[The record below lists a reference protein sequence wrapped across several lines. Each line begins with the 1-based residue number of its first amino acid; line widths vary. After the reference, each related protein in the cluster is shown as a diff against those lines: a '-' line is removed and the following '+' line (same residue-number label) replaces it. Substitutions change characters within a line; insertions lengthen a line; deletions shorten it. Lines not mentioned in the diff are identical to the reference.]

1 MPARLGGLGIT
12 NPAISAQD
20 AYDASR
26 KICNPLQE
34 AILQPKEDSPSSYLH
49 EQAIAKE
56 EVKRNLRRK
65 NELKKETLQNQSTS
79 HLKRSL
85 ILNSQHG
92 ASAWLTALPLKQHNF
107 WLHKG
112 DFRDA
117 LCLRYNWPMKFMSSL
132 CICGQQQTVE
142 HALSCPRGGYPTL
155 HHNDVRDITAS
166 YMSEVLSN
174 VTTEPHLQPLSGE
187 RFYLASQICND
198 AARVDIAADGFWTS
212 FSRAFFD
219 VRVFN
224 PYARSNAQLS
234 PAAAYRR
241 HEREKSRAYEQ
252 RICEIE
258 HGSFTPLIFSAT
270 GGMGPLASTFYKRL
284 ADLLSE
290 KWDIPYSKAMC
301 LLRCRLSFALL
312 RSMIR
317 CMRGSRSATGR
328 PVRYSHPENSEVVL
342 SEAALSN

>member
-1 MPARLGGLGIT
+1 MFHNTGLQISVNGCPYLGAAIGQKCFIDDLVSTKVSVWVKEIETLSNIAQTQPHAAYSGLIHGVLSKWAYLQRTIPDVSHLFQPLEDALRHQLLPAITGQSALNDVTRRVLELPARLGGLGIT

-20 AYDASR
+20 TYDASR

-92 ASAWLTALPLKQHNF
+92 ASAWLTALSLKQHNF

-117 LCLRYNWPMKFMSSL
+117 LCLRYNWPMKYMSSL

-155 HHNDVRDITAS
+155 RHNDVRDITAS
-166 YMSEVLSN
+166 YI
-174 VTTEPHLQPLSGE
+174 H
-187 RFYLASQICND
+187 
-198 AARVDIAADGFWTS
+198 
-212 FSRAFFD
+212 
-219 VRVFN
+219 VR
-224 PYARSNAQLS
+224 
-234 PAAAYRR
+234 
-241 HEREKSRAYEQ
+241 
-252 RICEIE
+252 
-258 HGSFTPLIFSAT
+258 GSFQ
-270 GGMGPLASTFYKRL
+270 R
-284 ADLLSE
+284 D
-290 KWDIPYSKAMC
+290 
-301 LLRCRLSFALL
+301 
-312 RSMIR
+312 
-317 CMRGSRSATGR
+317 
-328 PVRYSHPENSEVVL
+328 N
-342 SEAALSN
+342 